1 MNNPQENKSSA
12 YIETHLKHPGWYK
25 AFYQKVRIAEPEVL
39 SITTNVIKKQLKD
52 KKNIRVLGIGTG
64 KGDREIPIL
73 KELIKSGKNISF
85 DYLDIQEKYF
95 KEFVA
100 ELSKKRMVEILSK
113 KYIVDWEDFKP
124 EKTYDLVLALHMFYG
139 LKTYIRQGLQK
150 IFNAL
155 KKDGLACILQS
166 SKGGY
171 TSKLLPEFTGKKLI
185 VGAVLANYLDEL
197 GINYSIQQIKAKIDL
212 SFCIPSKKGKI
223 NKTAQ
228 LFLSYVLSKDYKS
241 LSEKEKQQINKILA
255 RLFKKGNKYI
265 GHSIID
271 LIIFKKM

>member
-1 MNNPQENKSSA
+1 MNNPQKNKPSA
-12 YIETHLKHPGWYK
+12 YIETHLKHPEWYK
-25 AFYQKVRIAEPEVL
+25 IFCGKVKIAEPRIL
-39 SITTNVIKKQLKD
+39 STTIKVIKKQLKN
-52 KKNIRVLGIGTG
+52 KKNIKILGIGTG

-100 ELSKKRMVEILSK
+100 ELIKKRLTKILSK
-113 KYIVDWEDFKP
+113 KYIVDWENFKP
-124 EKTYDLVLALHMFYG
+124 EKTYDLALALHMFYG
-139 LKTYIRQGLQK
+139 LKPYLRRGLQK

-155 KKDGLACILQS
+155 KKDGVACILHS

-171 TSKLLPEFTGKKLI
+171 ISKLLNKFTRKKLI
-185 VGAVLANYLDEL
+185 TGELLAAHLDKL
-197 GINYSIQQIKAKIDL
+197 GINYSIQKIKTGIDL
-212 SFCIPSKKGKI
+212 SFCMPTKKGKI

-228 LFLSYVLSKDYKS
+228 IFLSYILSKDYKS
-241 LSEKEKQQINKILA
+241 LSEKEKQRINKILA
-255 RLFKKGNKYI
+255 KSFKKGSKYI